1 MQLTD
6 QQKTKY
12 NTYREAGLEPNAAL
26 ALVKKNNPAAPNPAA
41 PNKGI
46 DHVLF
51 GGKGSFADSVGEGI
65 KDATVGV
72 AQDFGKIKEQ
82 DGIGAA
88 VARLPLSMLAGA
100 GEGVGTIIGS
110 AVETADDVI
119 LGGNLGK
126 TLSPV
131 VEDFVQ
137 SNTGQAIMNGV
148 EYVDE
153 KTHGISG
160 DILDSLNLLGI
171 TGAIKSAPAQSM
183 KQSFVNG
190 TKSVV
195 GKADDILKKG
205 KKKTSTIFDE
215 FEEFDNI
222 DDAMKSPK
230 SGITPETKGIKSE
243 FAPEKMAVPDKEF
256 LLEVDPTLGKRY
268 FEAFKASEQSH
279 KVDNIF
285 TVAIKDTKT
294 ALDDYVTKT
303 KEVGSEIGKIKQK
316 MEATPIDGA
325 KVDDILGG
333 LQTDLGKKG
342 LEFVDGQF
350 QQTAGRTSTFNQT
363 DINLL
368 NDLVK
373 NLDNVKGNPTGLEIN
388 NAIEV
393 LDNLKGLQNTTKT
406 NAIDRLAIQV
416 RGQLDEVRK
425 AGLDDVEKAA
435 FTEYSTAIEFVND
448 FQKGNLENKVAAL
461 LNKSGSKYENRLT
474 LISNEIERVT
484 GTKISD
490 YAMLAKVLTKASKDG
505 SRNAS
510 TLKQYFDSAS
520 VGSMI
525 SPTQGAN
532 TLLGK
537 GLEKLFDTDLL
548 DEFEKAINT
557 TVNTP

>member
-1 MQLTD
+1 MLTD

-26 ALVKKNNPAAPNPAA
+26 ALVKKNNPAT

-51 GGKGSFADSVGEGI
+51 GGKGSFASSVGQGV

-72 AQDFGKIKEQ
+72 VEDFVDQKNQYSLGE
-82 DGIGAA
+82 AL
-88 VARLPLSMLAGA
+88 VRTPLTALAGV
-100 GEGVGTIIGS
+100 GEGVGTILGS
-110 AVETADDVI
+110 AAETADDI
-119 LGGNLGK
+119 FLGGELGE
-126 TLSPV
+126 TLSPK
-131 VEDFVQ
+131 VEEFMQ
-137 SNTGQAIMNGV
+137 SNTGQAIAGGI
-148 EYVDE
+148 EYIDE

-160 DILDSLNLLGI
+160 DILDSLNLLGVAGFVKS
-171 TGAIKSAPAQSM
+171 GAATTVKEGFKNS
-183 KQSFVNG
+183 
-190 TKSVV
+190 TKSIL
-195 GKADDILKKG
+195 GKTDDLIKTG
-205 KKKTSTIFDE
+205 KKKVTGSLLDDFDDLNFSNVDE
-215 FEEFDNI
+215 
-222 DDAMKSPK
+222 AMKSPK
-230 SGITPETKGIKSE
+230 SGITAETSGIKTK
-243 FAPEKMAVPDKEF
+243 FAPEKISVPDKEF
-256 LLEVDPTLGKRY
+256 LIEVDKAIGKRY
-268 FEAFKASEQSH
+268 LEAFKASEQSH

-285 TVAIKDTKT
+285 TVAIKDTKK

-303 KEVGSEIGKIKQK
+303 KEVGSEIGKIKEK
-316 MEATPIDGA
+316 MEATPVDGA

-333 LQTDLGKKG
+333 LQNDLSKKG

-350 QQTAGRTSTFNQT
+350 QQVAGRTSTFNKT

-416 RGQLDEVRK
+416 RKQLDDVRK
-425 AGLDDVEKAA
+425 AGLDDAEKAA
-435 FTEYSTAIEFVND
+435 FTEYSNTIEFVND
-448 FQKGNLENKVAAL
+448 FQKGNLENKIAAL

-474 LISNEIERVT
+474 EISNEITRVT
-484 GTKISD
+484 GTNVEQ
-490 YAMLAKVLTKASKDG
+490 YAMLTKILSKASRDG

-520 VGSMI
+520 L
-525 SPTQGAN
+525 SPAATADG
-532 TLLGK
+532 LVGK
-537 GLEKLFDTDLL
+537 GLEKLFDTDML
-548 DEFEKAINT
+548 EEMEKAINT
-557 TVNTP
+557 TISTP

>member
-1 MQLTD
+1 MQLSD

-12 NTYREAGLEPNAAL
+12 NTYREAGLEPTAAL
-26 ALVKKNNPAAPNPAA
+26 ALVKKNNPAAPK
-41 PNKGI
+41 KGI
-46 DHVLF
+46 DHVLY
-51 GGKGSFADSVGEGI
+51 GGKGSFADSVKTGL
-65 KDATVGV
+65 KDATVGI
-72 AQDFGKIKEQ
+72 AEDFGKIREQ

-88 VARLPLSMLAGA
+88 ISRLPLSALAGVGEGA
-100 GEGVGTIIGS
+100 GEIIGS
-110 AVETADDVI
+110 AVETTDDI
-119 LGGNLGK
+119 LLGGQLGK
-126 TLSPV
+126 TLSPA
-131 VEDFVQ
+131 VESFIQ
-137 SNTGQAIMNGV
+137 SNTGQAIVNGA

-171 TGAIKSAPAQSM
+171 TGAIKSAPGQAF
-183 KQSFVNG
+183 KQNLINS
-190 TKSVV
+190 TKRIST
-195 GKADDILKKG
+195 KTDDIIKKG
-205 KKKTSTIFDE
+205 KVSLLDDFDDLK
-215 FEEFDNI
+215 FDTI

-230 SGITPETKGIKSE
+230 SGITPNTKGIKSE
-243 FAPEKMAVPDKEF
+243 FAPEKMTVPDKEF
-256 LLEVDPTLGKRY
+256 LLEVDPTLGKKY

-294 ALDDYVTKT
+294 ALDDYITKT
-303 KEVGSEIGKIKQK
+303 KDVGSEIGQIKAK
-316 MEATPIDGA
+316 MEAVPVNGS

-333 LQTDLGKKG
+333 LQNDLGKKG

-350 QQTAGRTSTFNQT
+350 QQVAGKTSTFNTT

-373 NLDNVKGNPTGLEIN
+373 NLDNIKNNPTGLEIN

-406 NAIDRLAIQV
+406 NSIDRLAISV
-416 RGQLDEVRK
+416 RKQLDDVRK
-425 AGLDDVEKAA
+425 EGLTDVEKAA
-435 FTEYSTAIEFVND
+435 FTEYSDAIGFVND
-448 FQKGNLENKVAAL
+448 FQKGNLENKIAAL

-474 LISNEIERVT
+474 EISKEIERVT
-484 GTKISD
+484 GTKIED
-490 YAMLAKVLTKASKDG
+490 YAMLTKVLSKASRDG

-520 VGSMI
+520 L
-525 SPTQGAN
+525 SPAASAN
-532 TLLGK
+532 GLIGK
-537 GLEKLFDTDLL
+537 GLEKVFDTDLL

-557 TVNTP
+557 TIKTP